1 MAEQGSEQ
9 DEFPMET
16 EENDASGENPQEQDI
31 EEQQPVEE
39 QQPAEQEAVP
49 EETAGQT
56 QSSSLGED
64 VSTWTEDGGFGS
76 QGEQIQGIRQP
87 IGIEIHGN

>member
-1 MAEQGSEQ
+1 M
-9 DEFPMET
+9 
-16 EENDASGENPQEQDI
+16 
-31 EEQQPVEE
+31 
-39 QQPAEQEAVP
+39 P